1 MTARGS
7 RSQAKSKRRGRAQS
21 GARLA
26 EVFPEEVDPRGIHTL
41 RVMMGTVE
49 GVDGRDVFVDLGPRM
64 QGVLPLERFTRAPRR
79 GESFEFTLRGQEDD
93 LWAVELAETQPMV
106 SWETME
112 LGSLVE
118 ARAIGANAGGLEC
131 KVGQLHGFM
140 PRSECGIGRRTR
152 PHALVGRRFWAE
164 VIEVD
169 RERQRVLLSR
179 KRASQRRSES
189 HQARGAQT
197 LKLGA
202 IVSGRVDR
210 LLANGA
216 AIRLDGGLRA
226 FLHVSDIDHE
236 RVADPADR
244 LDPEQRL
251 ELRVLAIRR
260 GGRRISV
267 GLKQV
272 GPSPWTGLEARVNAG
287 ALLRGE
293 VTCIR
298 EFGVF
303 VRVSRG
309 VVGLVRAAEANAD
322 PTRSLRHAY
331 REGQSIVVRAVS
343 LDVERER
350 LELSTLH
357 ADGREIDPAEAD
369 LEVEDLRRL
378 LPEPKLLETP
388 LGAKLFAALIGRNG

>member
-1 MTARGS
+1 MCIRD
-7 RSQAKSKRRGRAQS
+7 R
-21 GARLA
+21 
-26 EVFPEEVDPRGIHTL
+26 EEADPRGLHTL
-41 RVMMGTVE
+41 RVMTGTVE

-64 QGVLPLERFTRAPRR
+64 QGVLPLKRFPRTPGR
-79 GESFEFTLRGQEDD
+79 GEEFEFTLRGQEDG

-164 VIEVD
+164 VFEID
-169 RERQRVLLSR
+169 QERQRVLISR
-179 KRASQRRSES
+179 KRASRRRAES
-189 HQARGAQT
+189 QQARSAQN
-197 LKLGA
+197 LKLGTMVA
-202 IVSGRVDR
+202 GRVDR
-210 LLANGA
+210 LLSNGA
-216 AIRLDGGLRA
+216 MIRLDGGLRA

-236 RVADPADR
+236 RVEDPADR
-244 LDPEQRL
+244 LAPEQRL
-251 ELRVLAIRR
+251 DLRVLAIRR

-272 GPSPWTGLEARVNAG
+272 GPSPWTGLERRVNSG

-293 VTCIR
+293 ITRIK

-309 VVGLVRAAEANAD
+309 VIGLIRAAEAD
-322 PTRSLRHAY
+322 PDPHPFAPASLPRRPGGCRA
-331 REGQSIVVRAVS
+331 RGFPGRGSGTPRAVGLARRRARDRPGGSGLGSGGSQSIRS
-343 LDVERER
+343 
-350 LELSTLH
+350 
-357 ADGREIDPAEAD
+357 
-369 LEVEDLRRL
+369 
-378 LPEPKLLETP
+378 
-388 LGAKLFAALIGRNG
+388 